1 MVRYMKSPNS
11 INGNLLTIGNVYV
24 MRTWNGLYSSKMP
37 TVQNVTF
44 LGYFDHGI
52 PTSITKMKD
61 LVHLQHTCQVRD
73 MSGTTH
79 TINVPPAGGSWE
91 YRGNRITF
99 DR

>member
-24 MRTWNGLYSSKMP
+24 MRTWNGLYNSTMP

-44 LGYFDHGI
+44 LGYFDHGS

-61 LVHLQHTCQVRD
+61 LVHLQHTCKVQDV
-73 MSGTTH
+73 SGVIH

-91 YRGNRITF
+91 LNGNRITF
-99 DR
+99 DT